1 MEYTEQI
8 LDRSTGEL
16 VTVSLGDWVMV
27 SDLGDLYGVGRKTVR
42 VILRA
47 MDFLHVEGGGTHQRH
62 RLSTWVT
69 AKGWGKRMEPRYGT
83 PFDVIGPEGQAWI
96 AERWQATCDRLN
108 AERSQPSLVAGVA
121 LAQFAN
127 DRDSYRRLTGQ
138 EPMGLV
144 EKVSWLID
152 HFPDLSQSEMASI
165 LMVTQQLVSR
175 YVNARAKQLRDL
187 KAARGRAIVVRAK
200 EWSGLFQAGL

>member
-16 VTVSLGDWVMV
+16 VTISQGDWVTV
-27 SDLGDLYGVGRKTVR
+27 SDLADLFGVGRKTVR

-47 MDFLHVEGGGTHQRH
+47 MDFLHVEGGGMHQRH
-62 RLSTWVT
+62 RLSAWVT
-69 AKGWGKRMEPRYGT
+69 AKGWGKRLEPHYGT
-83 PFDVIGPEGQAWI
+83 PFDTISPKGQAWI
-96 AERWQATCDRLN
+96 ADRWQATFDQVT
-108 AERSQPSLVAGVA
+108 AERSLPSLVAGAA
-121 LAQFAN
+121 LTQFAN
-127 DRDSYRRLTGQ
+127 DRDSYRRLSGQ

-144 EKVSWLID
+144 EKVSWLVD

-175 YVNARAKQLRDL
+175 YVNTRAKQLWDL
-187 KAARGRAIVVRAK
+187 KAARSRDVPVMVERCLGF
-200 EWSGLFQAGL
+200 GQAEL